1 MFTGEDTHVSENE
14 KALSSCS
21 DHLPISWLSG
31 YSVEMAREFLTLL
44 QGFALGA
51 SLIIAIGAQNAFVLR
66 QGLKRQYVFVVALL
80 CTLCD
85 AVLIVLGVAGLGAI
99 ITSLPVLTLIATWG
113 GAAFLLFYG
122 LRSFR
127 AAFHSQKLE
136 TQETTPAAVRL
147 RDIVLSVLAFS
158 LLNPHVYLD
167 TVVLIGSIGA
177 HYAGVERLLFAVGA
191 TLASLTWFF
200 ALAYGAA
207 WLAPLFRHPLSWKIL
222 DFLVGCIM
230 WAIAAS
236 LILSM
241 LH

>member
-1 MFTGEDTHVSENE
+1 
-14 KALSSCS
+14 
-21 DHLPISWLSG
+21 
-31 YSVEMAREFLTLL
+31 MAREFSTLL

-85 AVLIVLGVAGLGAI
+85 AVLIMLGVAGLGAV
-99 ITSLPVLTLIATWG
+99 ITSLPVFTLIATWG

-122 LRSFR
+122 FRLFR

-136 TQETTPAAVRL
+136 IQETTSTSVHL
-147 RDIVLSVLAFS
+147 RDIVLAVLAFS

-177 HYAGVERLLFAVGA
+177 HYPGGERALFAVGA
-191 TLASLTWFF
+191 VSASLVWFF
-200 ALAYGAA
+200 TLAYGAV

-230 WAIAAS
+230 CAIAAS
-236 LILSM
+236 LILSVM
-241 LH
+241 H